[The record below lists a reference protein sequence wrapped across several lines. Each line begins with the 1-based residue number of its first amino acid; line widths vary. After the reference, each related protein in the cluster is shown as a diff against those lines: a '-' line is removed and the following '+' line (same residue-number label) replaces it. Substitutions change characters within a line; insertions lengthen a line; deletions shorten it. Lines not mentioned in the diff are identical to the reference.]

1 MEGYLPTPVTNF
13 ELVDV
18 HTADLEMIRPGEI
31 NPSSVYPDDLV
42 SPLLDYTLK
51 DQPASVQDQTNL
63 SRPGWESCRYL
74 LCE

>member
-1 MEGYLPTPVTNF
+1 
-13 ELVDV
+13 
-18 HTADLEMIRPGEI
+18 
-31 NPSSVYPDDLV
+31 LV

>member
-18 HTADLEMIRPGEI
+18 HTADLEMIRLGEI

-51 DQPASVQDQTNL
+51 DQPDPQRSAGF
-63 SRPGWESCRYL
+63 RPRPNQS
-74 LCE
+74 